1 MQRHDYVQG
10 SPEWLAHRSNCFNA
24 SDAPAMLGC
33 SPYETRAQLLQ
44 RLATGIT
51 PEVGASTQR
60 LFDEGHRSEDLARPL
75 AEEIIREDLGRVV
88 GSIDAG
94 LSRQLGASFDGLTFM
109 DDTAWEHKSL
119 NADLRGCMGPSCVGR
134 DLPKQYQVQM
144 EQQLLVSGAERALF
158 TASKWE
164 GDTLLEARHC
174 WYESD
179 AALRAEILAGW
190 KQFDA
195 DLAAYVPPTA
205 TEKPVAQAVTALP
218 SVVVQVSGSLAVQDN
233 FKTFEVALRDFIDSK
248 LIKKPETDQDFADL
262 DLQIKALKKAEE
274 ALDAAE
280 AQMLAQVAAVDSI
293 KRAKDMLHQL
303 AREHRLAAEKVL
315 KNRKEEIKAEVVA
328 EGVGKFR
335 THMAALNERLGRPY
349 MPVIQ
354 ADFAGCIKGLKT
366 LDSLR
371 NAVDLELARA
381 KIAANEVADR
391 IDLNLKHLREH
402 ADGYQA
408 LFPDTGTIVL
418 KAPEDLQTL
427 VRARIAEHKE
437 AEQKRLD
444 AERERIRAEEAA
456 RLEREQQERI
466 AREAREREAAEAL
479 ERQQREAQERAQREA
494 AAQTQTAAP
503 AAAPAEAPAPAVANV
518 VPLSRPAPVA
528 APADTGARL
537 KLGDINSRLAPVQI
551 TADGLAELGFQPV
564 AMERGAKFYRTSDF
578 PLICNALI
586 ERIAAAQTLE
596 AA

>member
-1 MQRHDYVQG
+1 MQRHDLIQG
-10 SPEWLAHRSNCFNA
+10 SPEWLAHRANTFNA

-60 LFDEGHRSEDLARPL
+60 LFDGGHRAEELARPL
-75 AEEIIREDLGRVV
+75 AEEIIGEDLGRVV

-94 LSRQLGASFDGLTFM
+94 LSLQLGASFDGLTFM
-109 DDTAWEHKSL
+109 DDTVWEHKSL
-119 NADLRGCMGPSCVGR
+119 NESLRYTPWDEGKGAH
-134 DLPKQYQVQM
+134 LPKHFRVQM
-144 EQQLLVSGAERALF
+144 EQQLMVSGAERALF
-158 TASKWE
+158 MASKWE
-164 GDTLLEARHC
+164 GETLIEERHC
-174 WYESD
+174 WYVSD

-195 DLAAYVPPTA
+195 DLAAYQPPTA
-205 TEKPVAQAVTALP
+205 SAEKPVAQAVTALP
-218 SVVVQVSGSLAVQDN
+218 AVAVQVEGQLAVKDN
-233 FKTFEVALRDFIDSK
+233 FKSFEAALRDFLDNK
-248 LIKKPETDQDFADL
+248 LIKKPQTDQDFADL
-262 DLQIKALKKAEE
+262 DLQIKALKKAEDM
-274 ALDAAE
+274 LDAAE
-280 AQMLAQVAAVDSI
+280 AAMLAQVAAVDDV

-303 AREHRLAAEKVL
+303 ARENRLAAEKVL

-328 EGVGKFR
+328 DGVGKYR
-335 THMAALNERLGRPY
+335 AHIAALNERLGKPY
-349 MPVIQ
+349 MPQLPV
-354 ADFAGCIKGLKT
+354 DFAGAIKGLKN

-371 NAVDLELARA
+371 NAIDTELARA

-391 IDLNLKHLREH
+391 IDANLKHLREH
-402 ADGYQA
+402 ADGFQA

-418 KAPEDLQTL
+418 KAAEDLQTL

-466 AREAREREAAEAL
+466 ARENREREAAEAL
-479 ERQQREAQERAQREA
+479 ERRQREA
-494 AAQTQTAAP
+494 AAAPVVAAP
-503 AAAPAEAPAPAVANV
+503 APVVANV
-518 VPLSRPAPVA
+518 VPMSRPSPA
-528 APADTGARL
+528 APTPDTGARL
-537 KLGDINSRLAPVQI
+537 KLGDINSRLAPISI
-551 TADGLAELGFQPV
+551 TADGLVELGFQPV
-564 AMERGAKFYRTSDF
+564 ATERASKLYRTSDF